1 MNQTIISMA
10 YNFFI
15 NKGATL
21 PTLRMEAINDG
32 RHDFS
37 KLNIA
42 LQAADVYFNMTN
54 IENGIRKIANQK
66 ANVIMKEDDGCED
79 KYIIEYQWKER
90 DTKTPGLY
98 KGEFR
103 IVFNDTVEI
112 DGKTL
117 PIGEL
122 IVPISQELHIHI
134 IEGSIKK

>member
-1 MNQTIISMA
+1 MA

-66 ANVIMKEDDGCED
+66 ANVIMKEDNGCED

-103 IVFNDTVEI
+103 IVFNDTVEV

-122 IVPISQELHIHI
+122 IVPISQELYVHI
-134 IEGSIKK
+134 IEGNIKK

>member
-1 MNQTIISMA
+1 MA

-66 ANVIMKEDDGCED
+66 ANVIMKEDNGCED

-103 IVFNDTVEI
+103 IVFDDTVEV

-134 IEGSIKK
+134 IEGNIKK

>member
-1 MNQTIISMA
+1 MA

-21 PTLRMEAINDG
+21 PTLKMEAINDG

-103 IVFNDTVEI
+103 IVFNDTVEV

>member
-1 MNQTIISMA
+1 MA

-15 NKGATL
+15 NKGSTL

-66 ANVIMKEDDGCED
+66 ANVIMKEDNGCED

-103 IVFNDTVEI
+103 IVFNDTVEV

-134 IEGSIKK
+134 IEGNIKK

>member
-1 MNQTIISMA
+1 MA

-42 LQAADVYFNMTN
+42 LQAADVYFNMIN
-54 IENGIRKIANQK
+54 IENGIRKVANQK
-66 ANVIMKEDDGCED
+66 ANVIMKEDDGCDD

-103 IVFNDTVEI
+103 IVFNDTVEV

>member
-1 MNQTIISMA
+1 MA

-66 ANVIMKEDDGCED
+66 ANVIMKEDIGCED

-103 IVFNDTVEI
+103 IVFNDTVEV

-134 IEGSIKK
+134 IEGNIKK

>member
-1 MNQTIISMA
+1 MA

-32 RHDFS
+32 RHNFS

-134 IEGSIKK
+134 IEGNIKK

>member
-1 MNQTIISMA
+1 MA

-54 IENGIRKIANQK
+54 IEHGIRKIANQK
-66 ANVIMKEDDGCED
+66 ANVIMKEDDGCDD
-79 KYIIEYQWKER
+79 KYIIEYLWKER

-134 IEGSIKK
+134 IEGNIKK